1 MDAEAILA
9 GLLDLAER
17 LEVDVRQVYLA
28 DDAGGLCRLKG
39 KAVLFVNAAAS
50 IEDRVAHTA
59 AALASLR
66 ETEDCFVLPELRA
79 VLQQYAASD

>member
-1 MDAEAILA
+1 MDAQAILA

-17 LEVDVRQVYLA
+17 LEVDVRQAYLS

-39 KAVLFVNAAAS
+39 KVVLFVNTAAS
-50 IEDRVAHTA
+50 LEEQVARTA
-59 AALASLR
+59 AALASLS

-79 VLQQYAASD
+79 TLDQYAAGG